1 MVGLGG
7 AHLGHTRPEWRS
19 MRGTVG
25 HSESASASP
34 SHQVTIT
41 KSPNSPSGH
50 SVCNS
55 CHAYPWGGGMDGCFD
70 MRWWAMRMGPGR
82 INIWQ
87 QCEDPAHRQ
96 SHFVRRGPSS
106 SWTKG
111 FQMDLLNEC
120 IAAAHLLCQTI
131 TLPFILTP
139 FTQCCWS
146 LPLPLP
152 SSYLRSSWS
161 GSISSWTSSADG
173 ADMEGVQ
180 LKQVGHL
187 SFLVR

>member
-1 MVGLGG
+1 MVGAGWGTLGQSG
-7 AHLGHTRPEWRS
+7 DQW
-19 MRGTVG
+19 VG

-34 SHQVTIT
+34 SHKVTFGTVFAILAMLILEE
-41 KSPNSPSGH
+41 G
-50 SVCNS
+50 VLI
-55 CHAYPWGGGMDGCFD
+55 WDGEQCGWAGSTFD
-70 MRWWAMRMGPGR
+70 NNAKIHPT
-82 INIWQ
+82 
-87 QCEDPAHRQ
+87 PRQ
-96 SHFVRRGPSS
+96 SHFVRLGPSS